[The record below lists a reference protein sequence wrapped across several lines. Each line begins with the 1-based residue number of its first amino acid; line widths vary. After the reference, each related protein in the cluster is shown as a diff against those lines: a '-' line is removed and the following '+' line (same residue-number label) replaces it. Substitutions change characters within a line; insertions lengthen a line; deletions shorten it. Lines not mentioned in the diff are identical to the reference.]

1 MTRSK
6 FRNRLLALAAA
17 AAVTAVAIQGWQA
30 PAVAQD
36 NAAASAL
43 LEYEQN
49 TVDVVERYGPSVVAV
64 DVTIAGRTVSASNA
78 MPLDQFPEF
87 FREFMPG
94 FIPRGQPEY
103 QEPDRETAGS
113 GFVID
118 GDGHILTNYHVVSG
132 ALEEG
137 TVDLSEGSAITVS
150 FPGGTPLSAE
160 VIGAS
165 SIYDLALLKLSDP
178 ASLPANAVPIELGDT
193 ASVRPGQKAIAIGNP
208 FGFESTVT
216 LGIVSAVGRH
226 FPYIGEVDFPM
237 VQTDAPINPGNSGG
251 PLLDSSGRLIG
262 VNTAILPSLSA
273 NGERGNLGIG
283 FAVPADLV
291 AATLPQL
298 RQGGIQSIPTR
309 PRLGVTIM
317 DVSAFPSEVRER
329 LGLPEQGV
337 GVLEV
342 EPGGAAEEAGI
353 EGSSFGIR
361 LPGVPDDIAVPGD
374 VIVEADGQPIESA
387 SQLQNLIITRNE
399 GDVVSLGIIRHGER
413 IDLDVTLR
421 VVPDAV
427 PTEG

>member
-1 MTRSK
+1 
-6 FRNRLLALAAA
+6 
-17 AAVTAVAIQGWQA
+17 
-30 PAVAQD
+30 
-36 NAAASAL
+36 
-43 LEYEQN
+43 
-49 TVDVVERYGPSVVAV
+49 
-64 DVTIAGRTVSASNA
+64 
-78 MPLDQFPEF
+78 
-87 FREFMPG
+87 
-94 FIPRGQPEY
+94 
-103 QEPDRETAGS
+103 
-113 GFVID
+113 
-118 GDGHILTNYHVVSG
+118 
-132 ALEEG
+132 
-137 TVDLSEGSAITVS
+137 
-150 FPGGTPLSAE
+150 
-160 VIGAS
+160 
-165 SIYDLALLKLSDP
+165 
-178 ASLPANAVPIELGDT
+178 
-193 ASVRPGQKAIAIGNP
+193 GNP

-342 EPGGAAEEAGI
+342 EPGGAA
-353 EGSSFGIR
+353 
-361 LPGVPDDIAVPGD
+361 
-374 VIVEADGQPIESA
+374 
-387 SQLQNLIITRNE
+387 
-399 GDVVSLGIIRHGER
+399 
-413 IDLDVTLR
+413 
-421 VVPDAV
+421 
-427 PTEG
+427 